1 MTFARQV
8 LGRGGDYLSLAGLV
22 AVLVALPALLGDF
35 NLHLAVNILAYGIA
49 VAGLDMMVG
58 RAGLLCF
65 GQAVFLALGS
75 YTSVLMMTRYHHG
88 WLLGSLVA
96 IVSAAVLGAF
106 VAFPAARLTG
116 LSFAFVTFALGAV
129 CDAVLNGNLA
139 ESIVGGANGV
149 FPPPPHIF
157 GFNVQHDRVLYTVSA
172 IAVVVTSFIYV
183 NTVRSPTGRAIE
195 TMRESELVARALG
208 VPVNKYRVGVFAF
221 GAALAAVGGIL
232 LAQSTRYVSPG
243 SYSIDTSITLVAM
256 LILGGTRSL
265 LGPYLGAAFF
275 VLLPQVLSGVEK
287 NSAIV
292 FSAILLVTL
301 IVAPEGIV
309 GLIRRFVGAV
319 ARGGRAFRNGARN
332 VPALEE
338 PTS

>member
-1 MTFARQV
+1 VTFGHWAR
-8 LGRGGDYLSLAGLV
+8 GRGTDYLSLAALLLV
-22 AVLVALPALLGDF
+22 LAVLPTVLGDF
-35 NLHLAVNILAYGIA
+35 NLHLAVNILAYGVA
-49 VAGLDMMVG
+49 VAGLDLMVG

-75 YTSVLMMTRYHHG
+75 YASVVLMTHYVHN
-88 WLLGSLVA
+88 WVLGSLIA
-96 IVSAAVLGAF
+96 ILAAAVLGAL

-129 CDAVLNGNLA
+129 CDALLNGSLA
-139 ESIVGGANGV
+139 EKIVGGNNGL
-149 FPPPPHIF
+149 FPPAPHVF
-157 GFNVQHDRVLYTVSA
+157 GLNLQHDRVLYAVSA
-172 IAVVVTSFIYV
+172 LAVAVASFLYV

-195 TMRESELVARALG
+195 TMRESELVA
-208 VPVNKYRVGVFAF
+208 
-221 GAALAAVGGIL
+221 ALAAVGGVL

-243 SYSIDTSITLVAM
+243 SYSVDTSITLVAM

-275 VLLPQVLSGVEK
+275 VLLPHVLSGVEK

-309 GLIRRFVGAV
+309 GLVRRLAEAVGSRRHRSRTE
-319 ARGGRAFRNGARN
+319 RGSVR
-332 VPALEE
+332 ALEE
-338 PTS
+338 RPS

>member
-1 MTFARQV
+1 VTFGHWAR
-8 LGRGGDYLSLAGLV
+8 GRGTDYLSLAALLLV
-22 AVLVALPALLGDF
+22 LAVLPTVLGDF
-35 NLHLAVNILAYGIA
+35 NLHLAVNILAYGVA
-49 VAGLDMMVG
+49 VAGLDLMVG

-75 YTSVLMMTRYHHG
+75 YASVVLMTHYVHN
-88 WLLGSLVA
+88 WVLGSLIA
-96 IVSAAVLGAF
+96 ILAAAVLGAL

-129 CDAVLNGNLA
+129 CDALLNGSLA
-139 ESIVGGANGV
+139 EKIVGGNNGL
-149 FPPPPHIF
+149 FPPAPHVF
-157 GFNVQHDRVLYTVSA
+157 GLNLQHDRVLYAVSA
-172 IAVVVTSFIYV
+172 LAVAVASFLYV

-208 VPVNKYRVGVFAF
+208 VPVNRYRIGVFAS
-221 GAALAAVGGIL
+221 GAALAAVGGVL

-243 SYSIDTSITLVAM
+243 SYSVDTSITLVAM

-275 VLLPQVLSGVEK
+275 VLLPHVLSGVEK

-309 GLIRRFVGAV
+309 GLVRRLAEAVGSRRHRSRTE
-319 ARGGRAFRNGARN
+319 RGSVR
-332 VPALEE
+332 ALEE
-338 PTS
+338 RPS